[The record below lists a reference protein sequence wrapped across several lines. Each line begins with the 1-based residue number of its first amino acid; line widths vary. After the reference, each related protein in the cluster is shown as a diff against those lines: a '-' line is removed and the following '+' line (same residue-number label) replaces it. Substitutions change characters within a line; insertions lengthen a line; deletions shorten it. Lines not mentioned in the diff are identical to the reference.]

1 MSLESAR
8 TFLAEKA
15 PDVTIVEL
23 DQDSSTA
30 TLSAAWNIAPA
41 QIAKTLALRIGDR
54 TLLLVACGDS
64 RLDARKVKAV
74 FGGKARMVPAE
85 EATALTGHPVGGIC
99 PFGLARPL
107 PVYLDVRLTAYAEVV
122 PAAGSTRHALRI
134 DPRRMAALVGGQWVD
149 VCEGS
154 VGLDPPSLGVMAA
167 VVPGTSPR
175 PSEERPSVA
184 QRRPDE
190 SVERGV
196 ADNRA

>member
-1 MSLESAR
+1 MSLESVRA
-8 TFLAEKA
+8 FLAENA

-41 QIAKTLALRIGDR
+41 QIAKTLALRIADR
-54 TLLLVACGDS
+54 SLLLVACGDS

-74 FGGKARMVPAE
+74 FGGKARMVPPE

-107 PVYLDVRLTAYAEVV
+107 PVYLDVRLKAYAEVV

-134 DPRRMAALVGGQWVD
+134 DPRRMAALVGGRWVD

-154 VGLDPPSLGVMAA
+154 VEPVPPSLRAMAPI
-167 VVPGTSPR
+167 VPGTAPR
-175 PSEERPSVA
+175 PSDEWPSA
-184 QRRPDE
+184 DHRRPDA
-190 SVERGV
+190 SAGGGV
-196 ADNRA
+196 AASRA